1 MRFLILPLALSTL
14 NLLVGCRTDYADL
27 PTFSTEHHLLQ
38 AVVEIP
44 AGTNHVQHYDPTTR
58 TFRHVQRAG
67 NDRMVEFLPYPGNV
81 AFVPGTH
88 TTPTKRYP
96 RGLPL
101 SVLILAESQP
111 AGTVLE
117 IIPVALLQLDE
128 AGTPRQLVL
137 AVPARPS
144 QRILPGATTWA
155 SLQRDYPAVRPM
167 LERWFRQTGTTA
179 GSVRVAGWKD
189 EQYAQQHVQGVAH

>member
-1 MRFLILPLALSTL
+1 MRVPVLFFFLGALS
-14 NLLVGCRTDYADL
+14 LLCSCRTDYADL

-44 AGTNHVQHYDPTTR
+44 AGTNHIQQYDPATR
-58 TFRHVQRAG
+58 TFRRVQRAG
-67 NDRMVEFLPYPGNV
+67 TDRVVEFLPYPGNL

-88 TTPTKRYP
+88 TIPTKRYP
-96 RGLPL
+96 QGQPL
-101 SVLILAESQP
+101 AALILAESQP

-117 IIPVALLQLDE
+117 ILPIALLRLDE
-128 AGTPRQLVL
+128 AGTPRQLLL

-144 QRILPGATTWA
+144 LRILPGATTWA
-155 SLQRDYPAVRPM
+155 AVQRDYPHVRPM
-167 LERWFRQTGTTA
+167 LEQWFRQTGTTA

-189 EQYAQQHVQGVAH
+189 EQVAQQQVQEATH

>member
-1 MRFLILPLALSTL
+1 MRLPVLFSLLGTLGLLSS
-14 NLLVGCRTDYADL
+14 CRTDYADL

-44 AGTNHVQHYDPTTR
+44 AGTNHIQQYDPTTR

-67 NDRMVEFLPYPGNV
+67 TDRVVESLPYPGNL
-81 AFVPGTH
+81 AFLPGTR

-96 RGLPL
+96 QGQPL
-101 SVLILAESQP
+101 AALVLAESQP

-117 IIPVALLQLDE
+117 ILPVALLRLDE
-128 AGTPRQLVL
+128 AGTPRQVLL

-144 QRILPGATTWA
+144 LRILPGATTWA
-155 SLQRDYPAVRPM
+155 ALQRDYPAVRPM
-167 LERWFRQTGTTA
+167 LEQWFRQTGTTA

-189 EQYAQQHVQGVAH
+189 EQVAQQQVQEAIY